1 MNTEA
6 FLAALYGDI
15 DPSYWWYLWTLSA
28 DGETKTTHWFSGPDV
43 ERAVTLVNAS
53 QHRHVYYPVA
63 IAAQRGTAAQRTSAN
78 EGGIPPAALLGP
90 VADVDIG
97 KGGVP
102 PTEDA
107 ALAFIESWPLRPTYC
122 VHSGHGLQT
131 AWLFKEPWAF
141 PSVAEAQALTY
152 GWAQHVDRLGEGRG
166 YHLDSVWDVA
176 RVMRVPGSMNVK
188 GEPLP
193 VRVVWFDDDCRY
205 NPEDFAPYMLD
216 APTMAAARAVEL
228 GTELPIEKLEL
239 LCEADPDFAA
249 TWDHTRRL
257 PRDNSCSGYDM
268 ALASKAVQAGWSDEE
283 IAALIRENQRR
294 HGNKPGKDT
303 DNKYIARTI
312 DKARKGVTVT
322 PLPAETTEGG
332 AATVTPDAIADLL
345 ANVTVDNV
353 LAAVPVLASLDESEL
368 KPVKAHIKAVLGPD
382 IDLRS
387 LASSISTER
396 KTQRKARQRARL
408 DETGKPVVTL
418 GRQLRDVTTD
428 ATDALHQ
435 ANDPP
440 CLFVRSGQLS
450 RVRRDENGRPI
461 VDAVGVDELTH
472 RLTNAANFVRVTD
485 EGENNADPPERLA
498 RNIIAAPSWP
508 FPPLV
513 GVIEAPALRP
523 DGTVIHADGYD
534 PATGLYLVSAPN
546 LRVPPIPE
554 KPTPTDVVS
563 AAGVLLNL
571 VSDFPFSDKSSLA
584 NIIALML
591 TPVMRP
597 AIASPAP
604 LALIDAPQAGT
615 GKSLLSE
622 VVSIIATGREA
633 AVITAPTTDD
643 EWQKRITSLLL
654 TGATVISVD
663 NVELPLN
670 APSLAA
676 ALTATTWTD
685 RRLGRNDD
693 VLVMPQRATW
703 LATGNNLRLRGDLPR
718 RCYWVRLDAQSS
730 RPWQRVAFQ
739 FPELKAH
746 VAKVRGELLAALLT
760 IARAW
765 FVAGQPEPDGVL
777 RLGSFERWCT
787 AIGGALQT
795 AGISGFL
802 GNAEELYQVSDEEAE
817 EWEAFLRVWHDS
829 IGERPVTA
837 ASVADVAFR
846 PESESYFGPLAEVFP
861 AACVDANGVVNVRKL
876 GKALSAKVDARFGPD
891 GLHVVKVRGSERGAH
906 SKSVR
911 WSVRS

>member
-1 MNTEA
+1 MATDDTRA
-6 FLAALYGDI
+6 FLAALYGEL
-15 DPSYWWYLWTLSA
+15 DPAHWWYLWTLSA
-28 DGETKTTHWFSGPDV
+28 DGETKTTHWFSGPEVD
-43 ERAVTLVNAS
+43 RAVTLVKAS
-53 QHRHVYYPVA
+53 QRAHVYYPVA
-63 IAAQRGTAAQRTSAN
+63 IAAQMGPADQRTSTK
-78 EGGIPPAALLGP
+78 EGGVPPAALLGP
-90 VADVDIG
+90 VGDVDIN
-97 KGGVP
+97 KP
-102 PTEDA
+102 HTPRTEA
-107 ALAFIESWPLRPTYC
+107 EALAFIETWPLRPTYC

-131 AWLFKEPWAF
+131 GHLFKEPWAF

-152 GWAQHVDRLGEGRG
+152 GWAQHVDRLGKERR
-166 YHLDSVWDVA
+166 YHLDSVWDLA

-188 GEPLP
+188 DVSTPVP
-193 VRVVWFDDDCRY
+193 VRVGWFDDDQRY
-205 NPEDFAPYMLD
+205 NPADFDPYLLD
-216 APTMAAARAVEL
+216 APTAAAVRAVEL
-228 GTELPIEKLEL
+228 GTALPTEKLEL
-239 LCEADPDFAA
+239 LIEADPDFAA

-257 PRDNSCSGYDM
+257 PRDNSCSGYDL

-283 IAALIRENQRR
+283 IAALIAENQRR
-294 HGNKPGKDT
+294 YGSRPGKGQRVS
-303 DNKYIARTI
+303 YIAPTI
-312 DKARKGVTVT
+312 AKARKGGT
-322 PLPAETTEGG
+322 
-332 AATVTPDAIADLL
+332 ATVTTDAIADLL
-345 ANVTVDNV
+345 ADLTVGKVN
-353 LAAVPVLASLDESEL
+353 AAVPLLATLSEPEL
-368 KPVKAHIKAVLGPD
+368 KPVKTQIKALLGHD
-382 IDLRS
+382 IDLRA

-396 KTQRKARQRARL
+396 KAQRKARQRARL

-418 GRQLRDVTTD
+418 GRQLCDVTAD
-428 ATDALHQ
+428 ATDALDQ

-440 CLFVRSGQLS
+440 VLFVRSGQLA
-450 RVRRDENGRPI
+450 RVRCDEAGRPI

-472 RLTNAANFVRVTD
+472 RLTDTANFVRVTD
-485 EGENNADPPERLA
+485 EGENNADPPERLV

-513 GVIEAPALRP
+513 GVIESPALRP
-523 DGTVIHADGYD
+523 DGTVITTDGYD
-534 PATGLYLVSAPN
+534 PATGLYLVSAPS
-546 LRVPPIPE
+546 LRLPAIPE
-554 KPTPTDVVS
+554 QPTPTDVVS
-563 AAGVLLNL
+563 AAGTLLDL
-571 VSDFPFSDKSSLA
+571 LSDFPFSDESSVA
-584 NIIALML
+584 NVLALML

-597 AIASPAP
+597 AIASPVP

-633 AVITAPTTDD
+633 AVITAPGTDD

-654 TGATVISVD
+654 SGATVISVD

-670 APSLAA
+670 APSLEA

-693 VLVMPQRATW
+693 HLFMPQRATW
-703 LATGNNLRLRGDLPR
+703 LATGNNIRLRGALPR
-718 RCYWVRLDAQSS
+718 RSYWVRLDAQSS
-730 RPWQRVAFQ
+730 RPWQRTDFR

-746 VAKVRGELLAALLT
+746 VATARGELLAALLT

-802 GNAEELYQVSDEEAE
+802 GNAEELYQVSDEEGE

-876 GKALSAKVDARFGPD
+876 GKALSAKADARFGPD

-911 WSVRS
+911 WSVRT